1 MAYKFQIGAA
11 RMSGSLTQEGDF
23 KVFDD
28 SGAEKGKLTTA
39 GALSASAG
47 LEVGGTV
54 KFDGVT
60 DAALDVAADSF
71 YFRDADGGMRRDSMA
86 DYASAIAGDG
96 LAASSGV
103 LTVGVDNSSIE
114 RDSDALR
121 VKALGITDGMLA
133 GSISNGKLSNSAVT
147 YTAGLG
153 LSGGGAVSLGGSTT
167 FDLAL
172 SELADAAVASG
183 DKFAFVD
190 ATDNSS
196 KVETIDDMAT
206 FMAGNGLAAA
216 SAVLRVDLN
225 ELAGGAIASGD
236 SFAFTDANDS
246 NISKKESID
255 DLATLFAGDGL
266 AAASAVLAVQVSGA
280 VKIASDRVGI
290 SGSIAGDGLDF
301 AGGADSISGLSVKVD
316 GSSVELFS
324 DALRVKAAGIT
335 NAMLAGG
342 IQDDRLNQIITADKV
357 AGSAV
362 QLAGTTA
369 LENNTGLQLKP
380 ATAGDGL
387 SMASQVLSVSVD
399 GSSIETFSDAL
410 RVKAAGITNAML
422 AGSIQDDRLNQIT
435 TGDKVA
441 GSAVQLAATTAF
453 ENSTGLR
460 LKAATAGVG
469 LSMASQVL
477 ALDLNEL
484 SAAAVDVANDSF
496 AIIDANDSNGSRK
509 ESIAD
514 LVSAIAGGG
523 LTATAGVLSV
533 QLNDVSGHGNAAV
546 TLAEGMNYGTADLT
560 AARVW
565 TLPAAP
571 AVGDIVH
578 VKAPASVGA
587 YYIDITRAG
596 SQTIDGAPSVRLES
610 DGGAVSLMYVANDT
624 WKIF

>member
-190 ATDNSS
+190 ATDSSS

-422 AGSIQDDRLNQIT
+422 AGGIQDDRLNQIT